1 MAHLA
6 LYRKH
11 RSQTFQDVCG
21 QEHVTRTLQNAIKQ
35 GRIGHAYLFCGP
47 RGTGKTTTA
56 RLLAKALCCET
67 GPVAEPCNTCN
78 ACISI
83 TEGRAVDVVEMD
95 AASETGIDDVRQ
107 TIIENAAYMPQ
118 YLRYKVYIIDEVHDL
133 SAKAFDALL
142 KTLEEPPSHVV
153 FVLATTEFNRVPIT
167 IRSRCLR
174 FDFKRGT
181 VDSITQRLSE
191 VLAREGA
198 EAEPEAL
205 DVIARAAD
213 GSYRDSLSL
222 LEQVMAYTEGPL
234 RASTAREVLGLVD
247 DEAVG
252 QVINALVRRDGVR
265 VLRAMDA
272 IFDSGFTPRLVV
284 EALTARFRALY
295 YAKAGVFEDKLTPG
309 EREALK
315 MQAALF
321 PEGALPQYLAQC
333 MDTLSSLKVAVDPR
347 LMVDLLAIRLV
358 ETGGVPSQPSAQSD
372 RPRTSNT
379 TVTQQSMRDVTIE
392 QQAPSAATFSGSK
405 AAPEP
410 APAAVT
416 TPSDTDAAPGD
427 ISTQSGVIRAGE
439 TIADAVRRRWPAIIN
454 AIKRRSPSGAALLQ
468 QAQIGAMRG
477 NAVEML
483 FANKFA
489 ADRMA
494 DIKKRQF
501 VEQII
506 ASDLGIPSVQ
516 LVCDVATNG
525 PESFIDEVESM
536 FDGKRQNE

>member
-21 QEHVTRTLQNAIKQ
+21 QDHVTRTLQNALKQ
-35 GRIGHAYLFCGP
+35 GRISHAYLFCGP

-67 GPVAEPCNTCN
+67 GPVAEPCNACE

-174 FDFKRGT
+174 FDFRRGS
-181 VDSITQRLSE
+181 VESLTQRLAE
-191 VLAREGA
+191 VLSREGV

-205 DVIARAAD
+205 DVVARSAD

-222 LEQVMAYTEGPL
+222 LEQVMAYAEGPL

-252 QVINALVRRDGVR
+252 QVINALVRHDGVK

-272 IFDSGFTPRLVV
+272 LFARGFTPRLVV
-284 EALTARFRALY
+284 EAIATRFRALY
-295 YAKAGVFEDKLTPG
+295 YATAGVFADTLTAG

-321 PEGALPQYLAQC
+321 PASLLPKYLAAC
-333 MDTLSSLKVAVDPR
+333 METLSALKTAIDPR

-358 ETGGVPSQPSAQSD
+358 ECHADNTTATLSQQPAISKPSPASRPVRTAVQDQAAVPSAS
-372 RPRTSNT
+372 
-379 TVTQQSMRDVTIE
+379 
-392 QQAPSAATFSGSK
+392 
-405 AAPEP
+405 
-410 APAAVT
+410 APA
-416 TPSDTDAAPGD
+416 TPSPQAIGDTGTDDAPGSPAD
-427 ISTQSGVIRAGE
+427 TPESGVLRAGE
-439 TIADAVRRRWPAIIN
+439 TIADAVRRRWPIIIE
-454 AIKRRSPSGAALLQ
+454 AIKRRSPSGAAILQ
-468 QAQIGAMRG
+468 QASIGSMRG
-477 NAVEML
+477 SAVEML

-494 DIKKRQF
+494 DAKKRQF

-506 ASDLGIPSVQ
+506 ASDLGIPSVK
-516 LVCDVATNG
+516 LICDVANSG
-525 PESFIDEVESM
+525 PGSFIDEVESM
-536 FDGKRQNE
+536 FDGSRQNE